1 MSGGKPGKLIVGR
14 PCKHCG
20 IPYSAEFVE
29 QRRIQKGQR
38 VKESLAMAKSLGEPV
53 GRPRSADRE
62 KIRELRKTGMV
73 MRKIAQTVGCS
84 LHTVQRAL
92 SEK

>member
-20 IPYSAEFVE
+20 TPYSPEFVE

-38 VKESLAMAKSLGEPV
+38 VRESLAMAKSLGEPV

-62 KIRELRKTGMV
+62 YIREIRKTGLV
-73 MRKIAQTVGCS
+73 MREIAQRVGCS
-84 LHTVQRAL
+84 LQTVQRAL
-92 SEK
+92 KDS